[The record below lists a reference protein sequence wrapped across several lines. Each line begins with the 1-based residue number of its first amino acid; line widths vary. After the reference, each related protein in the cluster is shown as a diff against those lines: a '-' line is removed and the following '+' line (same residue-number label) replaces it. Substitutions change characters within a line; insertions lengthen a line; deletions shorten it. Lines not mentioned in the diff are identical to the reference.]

1 MGLCRDGLVPAMSK
15 PSNQE
20 VATPREFLDAF
31 EQRFGRIGF
40 DLAANADNKVV
51 PFFYGPGSDLG
62 EDSLRED
69 WTLVRE
75 GPLWLN
81 PPFKTIAPW
90 ARKAA
95 AESTHEPIAMLVP
108 AAVCTGW
115 FVEHV
120 APFAYVFELTPRVF
134 STQIR
139 DCILAMFTPEG
150 YVGRE
155 TWRWK

>member
-1 MGLCRDGLVPAMSK
+1 MSK

-31 EQRFGRIGF
+31 EHRFGRIGF

-51 PFFYGPGSDLG
+51 PFHYGPGSELG
-62 EDSLRED
+62 ENSLAED
-69 WTLVRE
+69 WTLLRD

-81 PPFKTIAPW
+81 PPFKAIAPW
-90 ARKAA
+90 AKKAA
-95 AESTHEPIAMLVP
+95 AESTHEPIALLAP

-115 FVEHV
+115 FVDHV
-120 APFAYVFELTPRVF
+120 APYAYVFELTPRVF
-134 STQIR
+134 KAEIR
-139 DCILAMFTPEG
+139 DCILALFTPEG

-155 TWRWK
+155 TWRWR